1 MSATRREKLINNSPK
16 NATFAPSIPHGDFFV
31 NIFMVLLQLFWTF
44 VKIGAFTIG
53 GGYAMIPLIEREVV
67 ARRGWITA
75 EEFLDM
81 LVAAQTAPGVLA
93 INISVLVGN
102 RIRGR
107 MGAVASALGSAL
119 PSFAI
124 ILVFAVF
131 LNKYQDTPALEK
143 MFRAVR
149 PAVVALIAVPVF
161 SLAKTAKIT
170 WRTAWVPV
178 VAALL
183 VWLLGVSPVWIIAVA
198 GACGVLVRVVAD
210 RKAKKGQK

>member
-1 MSATRREKLINNSPK
+1 
-16 NATFAPSIPHGDFFV
+16 
-31 NIFMVLLQLFWTF
+31 MVLWQLFWTF

-67 ARRGWITA
+67 TRRGWITA

-81 LVAAQTAPGVLA
+81 LVVAQTAPGVLA

-107 MGAVASALGSAL
+107 MGAVVSALGSTL

-161 SLAKTAKIT
+161 NLAKTAKIT

-183 VWLLGVSPVWIIAVA
+183 IWLCGVSPILIIAVA
-198 GACGVLVRVVAD
+198 GACGVLARVVAD
-210 RKAKKGQK
+210 RKAKKGRK